1 MLPLKYTLKRL
12 LALFLCLGILLPASG
27 VFAQSYESPRNLAV
41 ALAQGEGGS
50 YDAFTITWSNPDWA
64 KKQLESGKTVAYEI
78 DSKVNLGPWSSKNG
92 QSFKGELTLNEKD
105 RVEMKLD
112 GAKFSNLANPAIESK
127 LYSFRVRYIGEGE
140 SAYTN
145 AVSVGYRPVFNNSS
159 AWSVEELSNAGK
171 NGLIPPS
178 VKADMKT
185 EITREEFTEVIVRL
199 YEKAERVH
207 LVAGK
212 SPYKDTKNES
222 VVIASRLG
230 LVNGVGKDKFAPKSK
245 ITREQMATILTRFL
259 NSVEVEGDKTMGT
272 PFADHAKISSYA
284 RESVYELQSL
294 GLMEGYKNNE
304 FKPKTHASREQAVV
318 LAQRIYSFIEK

>member
-12 LALFLCLGILLPASG
+12 LALFLCLGFLLPASG
-27 VFAQSYESPRNLAV
+27 VFAQSFESPRNLAV
-41 ALAQGEGGS
+41 ALVQGEGGS
-50 YDAFTITWSNPDWA
+50 YNAFTITWSNPDWV
-64 KKQLESGKTVAYEI
+64 KKQVESGKTVAYEI
-78 DSKVNLGPWSSKNG
+78 DSKVNLGPWTSKNG
-92 QSFKGELTLNEKD
+92 QSLKGELTSNEKD

-112 GAKFSNLANPAIESK
+112 GAQFSNLANPAIESK
-127 LYSFRVRYIGEGE
+127 LYSFRVRYIGEGK

-145 AVSVGYRPVFNNSS
+145 VVSVGYRPVFNNSS
-159 AWSVEELSNAGK
+159 AWSMEELSNAGK
-171 NGLIPPS
+171 NGLIPTS
-178 VKADMKT
+178 VKADMKK

-199 YEKAERVH
+199 YEKVERVH

-230 LVNGVGKDKFAPKSK
+230 LVNGVGKGNFAPKSK

-259 NSVEVEGDKTMGT
+259 NSVEVEGDKTT
-272 PFADHAKISSYA
+272 HVPFADHVKISPYA

-294 GLMEGYKNNE
+294 GLMAGYNNNE

-318 LAQRIYSFIEK
+318 LAQRIYSFIEE